1 MGAEEMPQWVRGL
14 SCEFGDLGLNLQS
27 PCKAE
32 CGRLH
37 LQLQGSYA
45 DRRRRQETPRKREGL
60 LAWCALQ
67 QKRDTLSQT
76 RWEGRTPVF
85 HMCRIAMHT
94 PIQTCTHARTRA
106 RTRAR
111 TGKEF
116 QAGSNSFL
124 PPTIMGPES
133 HQIIT
138 DASFVL
144 SKHPGWPSSPHSV

>member
-1 MGAEEMPQWVRGL
+1 MPQWVRGL

-45 DRRRRQETPRKREGL
+45 DRRRRQETPRKREGP

-94 PIQTCTHARTRA
+94 PIQTCTHARTHA
-106 RTRAR
+106 RTHALAKSFKLVAIPSFSRPSWDLSLIRSSRMLAL
-111 TGKEF
+111 F
-116 QAGSNSFL
+116 CQNILAGPP
-124 PPTIMGPES
+124 PPTLCK
-133 HQIIT
+133 
-138 DASFVL
+138 A
-144 SKHPGWPSSPHSV
+144 